1 MPLPLP
7 QDFLILQIPDFRLV
21 LVPSHFM
28 TKHPFIITA
37 FLLVLTGCCLVGR
50 GQKTD
55 KVHLKNG
62 DILTG
67 EIKSM
72 KLGLLSYG
80 MDGPGTISIKWDEV
94 TKISSD
100 KIFEFTLKQGNLVVT
115 TLDSLFRMFHITSLD
130 DIVEIIPIKD
140 RFLTRL
146 IGDVNLG
153 FNYTKSNSI
162 LQLNFASNISY
173 IIPKLVI
180 DLKLNS
186 VINKYYQDTSLSK
199 KEDVIASFRRDWDT
213 KYFWGGSL
221 GWQNNTE
228 LGLANRFLVSGVLGL
243 NALVDNHNRLLFSGG
258 LSYNQEQSVETNQ
271 YSGNLDALFGVIYK
285 RFYHSTPKLSINAD
299 YVIYPGITDWGRIR
313 MQADLNASVEIFKD
327 FQTGLVF
334 YYSFDN
340 RPPAGSLSH
349 DDYGLMFTV
358 GYEFGK

>member
-1 MPLPLP
+1 MARHPL
-7 QDFLILQIPDFRLV
+7 I
-21 LVPSHFM
+21 
-28 TKHPFIITA
+28 TTA
-37 FLLVLTGCCLVGR
+37 FIFVLTGCCLVGE

-62 DILTG
+62 DVLTG

-72 KLGLLSYG
+72 KLGLLSY
-80 MDGPGTISIKWDEV
+80 DVTGPGTISIKWEEV
-94 TKISSD
+94 VKISSD
-100 KIFEFTLKQGNLVVT
+100 KIFEFTLKRGNLVVT
-115 TLDSLFRMFHITSLD
+115 TLDSLYKMFHITSLD
-130 DIVEIIPIKD
+130 EIVEIIPIKD

-162 LQLNFASNISY
+162 LQLNFASNTSY
-173 IIPKLVI
+173 IIPKLEI
-180 DLKLNS
+180 DLKLNF

-221 GWQNNTE
+221 GWQTNTE
-228 LGLANRFLVSGVLGL
+228 LGLANRFLVNGVLGL

-285 RFYHSTPKLSINAD
+285 RFYRSTPKLSVDAD
-299 YVIYPGITDWGRIR
+299 YMIYPGITDWGRIR
-313 MQADLNASVEIFKD
+313 MQADMNVSVEIFKD
-327 FQTGLVF
+327 FLTGMVF

-340 RPPAGSLSH
+340 KPPEGSLSH
-349 DDYGLMFTV
+349 DDYGLMITV